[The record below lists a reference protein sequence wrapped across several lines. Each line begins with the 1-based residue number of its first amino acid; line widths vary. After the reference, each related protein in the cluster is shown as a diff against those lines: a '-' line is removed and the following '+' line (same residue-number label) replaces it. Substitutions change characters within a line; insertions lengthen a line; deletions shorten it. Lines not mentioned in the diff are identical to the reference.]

1 MQTVDLTMTAA
12 ETALGLALP
21 HYQLMQRMRDSLAG
35 TVQIEGLC
43 IRGDQLRLSSA
54 LLGPYNQFAALANGL
69 LDQLIEITAVS
80 LCFIEG
86 DPGLVGEPGREIN
99 AEGEIQV
106 PQNTKLRLEGTVTLL
121 DTAGVSLTADFFVKR
136 GEPNLSFRFTLPA
149 PQPNVAPTL
158 GIGTFFPD
166 VPLVRALQYTNPV
179 IILTTTDAAYDPALD
194 ANVNTGLNF
203 YGTFLTQDTGDR
215 TLDLIGGILRTRA
228 LALHASARTDD
239 LDPTNDKY
247 VLEGAAQQENTLL
260 EGNNFEIRNTRSDLA
275 IELSGFPPEPT
286 VGISTDVVVTLDEG
300 ILSDSDMETRLV
312 FTGGIRAQA
321 ESLTGFFT
329 LNGTGRSPEG
339 ALSGEIQNT
348 SE

>member
-21 HYQLMQRMRDSLAG
+21 HYQLMQRMRNRLEG
-35 TVQIEGLC
+35 NVTIEGPMSGMC
-43 IRGDQLRLSSA
+43 IRGDRLPLGSA
-54 LLGPYNQFAALANGL
+54 LLGPYDQFSALADGL
-69 LDQLIEITAVS
+69 LDELIEITAVS

-99 AEGEIQV
+99 TEGEIQV

-149 PQPNVAPTL
+149 PQTNVAPTL

-215 TLDLIGGILRTRA
+215 TLDFIGGILRTRA
-228 LALHASARTDD
+228 
-239 LDPTNDKY
+239 
-247 VLEGAAQQENTLL
+247 
-260 EGNNFEIRNTRSDLA
+260 
-275 IELSGFPPEPT
+275 
-286 VGISTDVVVTLDEG
+286 
-300 ILSDSDMETRLV
+300 
-312 FTGGIRAQA
+312 
-321 ESLTGFFT
+321 
-329 LNGTGRSPEG
+329 
-339 ALSGEIQNT
+339 
-348 SE
+348 